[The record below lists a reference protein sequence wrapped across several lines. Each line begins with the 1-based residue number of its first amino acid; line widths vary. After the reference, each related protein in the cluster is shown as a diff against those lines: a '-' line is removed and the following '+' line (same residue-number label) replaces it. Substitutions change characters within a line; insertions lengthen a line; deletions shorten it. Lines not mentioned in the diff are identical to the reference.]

1 MMKPHK
7 VTFYAYAEDESQV
20 KLLQDALNDFV
31 REQYNKGIIVTATK
45 LSQALRSFGNN
56 YFVTTYLRK

>member
-7 VTFYAYAEDESQV
+7 VTFYAYAEDEAQV

-45 LSQALRSFGNN
+45 LSQALRSFGSN